1 MLLLTISELA
11 AEIRKMQIPPAPA
24 ISPKTPIEL
33 NEWEKGLKSSI
44 ELRTYNNRCLAVI
57 SYVGESIRKFCNC
70 NVIPALYDGAGS
82 FKILIS
88 RRSAVLGEI
97 HNLVIFAQKTLL
109 GMSLDNNPHALLPV
123 YSKTKRGELFHGFLI
138 SDGKHPWLEFFAHH
152 LGCEMGDGNSS
163 LYCPAVDGGK
173 FQNRVEKLIS
183 GPIKEITPANP
194 SIGLVPPALEKPKM
208 QQKAKISKE
217 IVASELK
224 GIFGA
229 EEYFFAK
236 YEDGKMIG
244 PHENVAAVSAMIGA
258 PYQSSIGGKVVIS
271 IPQYGTDRFI
281 GAHVICRKA
290 DEPPLLL
297 SRWLDVL
304 HICQQAVGGWSG
316 DYAAEAPWRG
326 YIDVWDPLWLE
337 NTRPFPPS
345 VSASTE
351 DILKFGRPELGRIS
365 DWLAKYIKQR
375 RLYSTM
381 IARAAELA
389 DLVGR
394 EGAMEFYQA
403 STTTIM
409 DICSRAEKEPWDKTV
424 RSVFS
429 EAAKFFA
436 GEEIFVMWLAVN
448 KGDGRFDIYH
458 SGGGELVPEDRLV
471 CEIFAQWTALMD
483 NNFFAAADNKEPIF
497 ELMRSRIGEAS
508 FISIPVYMED
518 EATERE
524 DGWTKHTGPLAGTFT
539 LAVSPKRGEPTATD
553 WAKWRIFVP
562 RICHIMKVAKSAGKL
577 NYSIQ

>member
-1 MLLLTISELA
+1 MLLSTISELA
-11 AEIRKMQIPPAPA
+11 AEIRRMQIPKASGLIPE
-24 ISPKTPIEL
+24 TPFEL
-33 NEWEKGLKSSI
+33 KEWAAGLKSSI
-44 ELRTYNNRCLAVI
+44 ELRTYNSRYLAVI
-57 SYVGESIRKFCNC
+57 SYISESVRNFCNC
-70 NVIPALYDGAGS
+70 NVMPALYDGAGS
-82 FKILIS
+82 FNILTS
-88 RRSAVLGEI
+88 RRSVVLGEI
-97 HNLVIFAQKTLL
+97 HNFTIFAQKALL
-109 GMSLDNNPHALLPV
+109 GRPLDNNPHAFLPL

-138 SDGKHPWLEFFAHH
+138 SDNKHPCLEFFAHH
-152 LGCEMGDGNSS
+152 LGCELGDGDPS

-194 SIGLVPPALEKPKM
+194 SAGLAPPVLEKPKM
-208 QQKAKISKE
+208 QKAKISKE
-217 IVASELK
+217 VVANELK

-236 YEDGKMIG
+236 YEDGKMIEL
-244 PHENVAAVSAMIGA
+244 HENVAAVSAMIGA
-258 PYQSSIGGKVVIS
+258 PYQSNIGGKAVIS

-281 GAHVICRKA
+281 GAHVICRKV

-304 HICQQAVGGWSG
+304 RICRQAVGAWGG

-345 VSASTE
+345 VPASTE
-351 DILKFGRPELGRIS
+351 GILKFGQPELGKIS
-365 DWLAKYIKQR
+365 DWLAKCIKQR

-394 EGAMEFYQA
+394 KGAMEFYQA

-429 EAAKFFA
+429 EAAKFFE

-448 KGDGRFDIYH
+448 KGGGRFDVYH
-458 SGGGELVPEDRLV
+458 SGGGELVPEDKLA
-471 CEIFAQWTALMD
+471 CEIFAQWTTLID
-483 NNFFAAADNKEPIF
+483 NNFFAAADNNEPVF
-497 ELMRSRIGEAS
+497 ELVRSRVGEAAL
-508 FISIPVYMED
+508 ISIPIYIEE

-524 DGWTKHTGPLAGTFT
+524 DGWTKHTGPLAGTFA
-539 LAVSPKRGEPTATD
+539 LAVSPKRGDPAATD
-553 WAKWRIFVP
+553 WAKWRMFVP
-562 RICHIMKVAKSAGKL
+562 RICHIMKIAKSAGKL